1 MKKAR
6 YRALLTFEGCCYL
19 VIAGFILAG
28 AMARQINLL
37 MILFGLLAGAFL
49 VHWRLVSKM
58 LRKISIQRKLP
69 DSISAGDLLVV
80 ELIGTNRR
88 RRLGAWAVEASDS
101 IDRECPGGQGTTTV
115 GRAMFSYLPP
125 RGEGRTTYRGRLFQR
140 GKYRFGPL
148 EISSRFPLGLVRYR
162 ATVDLQDSL
171 LVFPKVGHLTMAWRR
186 WQEGL
191 ESSGGKSS
199 PRRGMLEGDFYGL
212 RDWRSGDSRRWLH
225 WRTSARRQTPVV
237 RQFEQPRDQGL
248 AIALDLWQPGST
260 GPAEEDAVELAVSF
274 VATVVADACRAGGR
288 RLSVAVA
295 AREPWVVTGPA
306 SAALMEDVMARLA
319 TSDVG
324 PTDGLPE
331 ALSQLLERIR
341 RGTQLLVVG
350 PRAIDLENDS
360 RFHSVR
366 QDGRLSKW
374 LSKLKTVDTSASTLN
389 ELFHAS

>member
-6 YRALLTFEGCCYL
+6 YRVLLTFEGCCYL

-58 LRKISIQRKLP
+58 VRKIEIERKLP
-69 DSISAGDLLVV
+69 ESISAGDLLVV
-80 ELIGTNRR
+80 ELVGVNRR
-88 RRLGAWAVEASDS
+88 RRLGAWALEAADA
-101 IDRECPGGQGTTTV
+101 IEREAPAGRSPTTT
-115 GRAMFSYLPP
+115 GRALFSYLPP
-125 RGEGRTTYRGRLFQR
+125 RHEGRTTYRGRLYQR
-140 GKYRFGPL
+140 GRYRFGPL
-148 EISSRFPLGLVRYR
+148 ELSSRFPLGLLRYR
-162 ATVDLQDSL
+162 GTLDVPGTL
-171 LVFPKVGHLTMAWRR
+171 LVYPRVGHLTMAWRR

-248 AIALDLWQPGST
+248 AIALDLWQPRSPGS
-260 GPAEEDAVELAVSF
+260 AEEDAIELAVSL

-288 RLSVAVA
+288 RLSVAGA
-295 AREPWVVTGPA
+295 AREPWSVAGPA
-306 SAALMEDVMARLA
+306 STALMDDVMARLA
-319 TSDVG
+319 TSATSPSDR
-324 PTDGLPE
+324 LPE
-331 ALSQLLERIR
+331 ALDQLLQDMR
-341 RGTQLLVVG
+341 RGTQLLVVS
-350 PRAIDLENDS
+350 PRAIDLEHGS
-360 RFHSVR
+360 RFQTVR
-366 QDGRLSKW
+366 KDGRLTKW
-374 LSKLKTVDTSASTLN
+374 LSKLKTVDTSSSLLE
-389 ELFHAS
+389 ELFRAG

>member
-1 MKKAR
+1 M
-6 YRALLTFEGCCYL
+6 LLTFEGCCYL

-58 LRKISIQRKLP
+58 MRKIAVERKLP

-80 ELIGTNRR
+80 ELIGANRR
-88 RRLGAWAVEASDS
+88 RHGAWAIEAT
-101 IDRECPGGQGTTTV
+101 DRIEREAPSAHGGATV
-115 GRAMFSYLPP
+115 GNALFSYLPG
-125 RGEGRTTYRGRLFQR
+125 RGEGRTTYRGRLYQR

-148 EISSRFPLGLVRYR
+148 ALTSRFPL
-162 ATVDLQDSL
+162 SL
-171 LVFPKVGHLTMAWRR
+171 LRYTATFDTHDTLLVYPKIGHLTLTWRR

-248 AIALDLWQPGST
+248 AIVLDLWQPGTADAS
-260 GPAEEDAVELAVSF
+260 AEDAVELAISL
-274 VATVVADACRAGGR
+274 VATIVADACRAGGR
-288 RLSVAVA
+288 RLSVAIA
-295 AREPWVVTGPA
+295 AREPCLIAGPA
-306 SAALMEDVMARLA
+306 STALMEDIMARLA
-319 TSDVG
+319 ISDVSAE
-324 PTDGLPE
+324 DGLAE
-331 ALSQLLERIR
+331 ALGQLLESVR
-341 RGTQLLVVG
+341 RGTQLLVVS
-350 PRAIDLENDS
+350 PRFVDVENDS
-360 RFHSVR
+360 RFEAVR

-374 LSKLKTVDTSASTLN
+374 LSKLKTVDTSANTLN

>member
-1 MKKAR
+1 MKKAH
-6 YRALLTFEGCCYL
+6 YRVLLTFEGCCYL

-58 LRKISIQRKLP
+58 MRKIAIERKLP

-80 ELIGTNRR
+80 ELVGTNRR
-88 RRLGAWAVEASDS
+88 RRLGAWALEAVDT
-101 IDRECPGGQGTTTV
+101 IERESPAGRSTTTV
-115 GRAMFSYLPP
+115 GRALFSYLPP
-125 RGEGRTTYRGRLFQR
+125 RQEGRTTYRGRLYQR

-148 EISSRFPLGLVRYR
+148 ELTSRFPLGLLRYR
-162 ATVDLQDSL
+162 ATFDLQDTL
-171 LVFPKVGHLTMAWRR
+171 LVYPKVGHLTMAWRR

-212 RDWRSGDSRRWLH
+212 REWRSGDSRRWLH

-248 AIALDLWQPGST
+248 AIALDLWQPGS
-260 GPAEEDAVELAVSF
+260 PAAAEEDALELAVSL

-295 AREPWVVTGPA
+295 AREPWLVVGPA

-319 TSDVG
+319 TSDAS
-324 PTDGLPE
+324 PKDGLPE
-331 ALSQLLERIR
+331 AFTHLLERIR

-350 PRAIDLENDS
+350 PRTIDLENNP

-366 QDGRLSKW
+366 KDGRLSKW